1 MVAVSRESQFE
12 GLLKD
17 APDLLSLVVK
27 AHYSIDQLLNIA
39 LLEALPKADAIE
51 IERVTFLLKVDFAT
65 GLGILRRDLR
75 PVFNLINTI
84 RNRFAHNPYTEFSVK
99 DGLDAK
105 NVLLSRSAPV
115 VPDEFKD
122 EQEPREVLETL
133 FAVGFVNIVVAH
145 ERLCIR
151 KAESHVANQMAVETL
166 SGARASERRELSTQE
181 RFERRLKLYLEE
193 RHPEIKHG

>member
-27 AHYSIDQLLNIA
+27 AHYSIDQLLNVA

-51 IERVTFLLKVDFAT
+51 LERVAFLLKVDFAT
-65 GLGILRRDLR
+65 GLGILRTDLR

-105 NVLLSRSAPV
+105 NVLLSRLAPV
-115 VPDEFKD
+115 VPDEFGD
-122 EQEPREVLETL
+122 EREPREVLETL
-133 FAVGFVNIVVAH
+133 FAVGFVNVVVAH

-151 KAESHVANQMAVETL
+151 KAESHVANQMVVETL
-166 SGARASERRELSTQE
+166 SGTRASERRELSTQE

-193 RHPEIKHG
+193 HHPEMKRG

>member
-151 KAESHVANQMAVETL
+151 KAESHVAKQMAVETL

>member
-51 IERVTFLLKVDFAT
+51 IERVAFLLKVDFAT

-193 RHPEIKHG
+193 RHPEIKRG

>member
-1 MVAVSRESQFE
+1 MAAVSKESQFE

-27 AHYSIDQLLNIA
+27 AHYSIDQLLNVA
-39 LLEALPKADAIE
+39 LLEALPKADDIE
-51 IERVTFLLKVDFAT
+51 LERVSLLLKVDFAT
-65 GLGILRRDLR
+65 GLGILRADLR
-75 PVFNLINTI
+75 PLFNWINNI

-99 DGLDAK
+99 DAIDAK

-115 VPDEFKD
+115 VPDKFRD
-122 EQEPREVLETL
+122 EHGPREVLETL
-133 FAVGFVNIVVAH
+133 FAVGFVNVVVAH

-151 KAESHVANQMAVETL
+151 KAESHVANQMVVETL
-166 SGARASERRELSTQE
+166 SGARASEDRGFSTQE

-193 RHPEIKHG
+193 RHPGMKRG